1 MYGWLKSG
9 LHPELIS
16 GLVKQN
22 ASLPPFCPHVF
33 AESQNILP
41 GIASVLFPLQPS
53 VWPIQSQSV
62 LPSRPTSLM
71 PDLPSLTSFTSTT
84 PTATSHDSVVKTR
97 KLGDHVHDPP
107 SYHTAPDSNSTDQ
120 ARHAYT
126 FAAFMMAL
134 ITLLSIIIV
143 AGIFIWR
150 RKYRRH
156 VVNPDSSMHASHV
169 PREMEG
175 QHLLPDQD
183 WIREVYGPGGSLSG
197 LAKETRG
204 YDEDEHLDGPKTWHQ
219 RFS

>member
-9 LHPELIS
+9 LHQELIS

-33 AESQNILP
+33 TESQNILP
-41 GIASVLFPLQPS
+41 DIASALFPLQPS

-71 PDLPSLTSFTSTT
+71 PDLPSLTLFTSTT
-84 PTATSHDSVVKTR
+84 PTATSHNSVMKTR
-97 KLGDHVHDPP
+97 KLGDHVDDPP
-107 SYHTAPDSNSTDQ
+107 SYHNGPDSNPTDP
-120 ARHAYT
+120 ARHAYA

-134 ITLLSIIIV
+134 ITLLSIITV

-150 RKYRRH
+150 RKYRRQ
-156 VVNPDSSMHASHV
+156 VVNPHSSMDASRV

-175 QHLLPDQD
+175 QHLLPDPD
-183 WIREVYGPGGSLSG
+183 WVREVYGPGRSLSG
-197 LAKETRG
+197 SARAL
-204 YDEDEHLDGPKTWHQ
+204 EHNQYGFLDDPKTWQ
-219 RFS
+219 